1 MAGGVGGMI
10 ERAARFGAL
19 PDDSEETRLRKA
31 SLVLSVLLITAL
43 STAWTSLYFIKG
55 LPLSGSI
62 PLTYQV
68 VSVLSVIV
76 FVRTKQF
83 RFFRTSQLF
92 LMALLPVALH
102 WSLGGFFPSSGVVL
116 WAFFAPLGALLFAGT
131 KEAVPWF
138 VLFAVLTIGL
148 GIADPHLASKAPAVG
163 HTLIIGLFVL
173 NIVGPTFTC
182 FLMLHYFVG
191 ERERALAALD
201 REHQKVVYEQ
211 ARSES
216 LLLNVLPPSI
226 ATRLKASPEVIADAF
241 PDVTVLF
248 ADIVNFTPLSARVA
262 PEELVR
268 LLDGLFTDF
277 DELVERHGLEKIKTI
292 GDAYMV
298 AGGLPVERP
307 DHAQAVAEM
316 ALGMHAVVASRGPM
330 MGSEFALRI
339 GVDTGP
345 VVAGVIGR
353 KRFIYDLWGDTVNT
367 ASRMESHGVP
377 GRIHVTARTRDK
389 LADLYEFESRG
400 EIDIK
405 GKGLMT
411 TYFLLGP
418 RPSEMG
424 SVEGERKTTRAR
436 AR

>member
-1 MAGGVGGMI
+1 MAGGVGGLI
-10 ERAARFGAL
+10 ERMARIGAL

-55 LPLSGSI
+55 LPVSGSI
-62 PLTYQV
+62 PLAYQV
-68 VSVLSVIV
+68 VSIVSVLV
-76 FVRTKQF
+76 FLRTKRF
-83 RFFRTSQLF
+83 RLFRTSQL
-92 LMALLPVALH
+92 LMMALLPAALH
-102 WSLGGFFPSSGVVL
+102 WSLGGFFPSSGVIL

-138 VLFAVLTIGL
+138 VLFVALTAGL
-148 GIADPHLASKAPAVG
+148 GIADPHLASKAPVLG
-163 HTLIIGLFVL
+163 HALIIGLFVL
-173 NIVGPTFTC
+173 NISGPTFTC
-182 FLMLHYFVG
+182 FIMLHYFVG

-211 ARSES
+211 ARSEG

-226 ATRLKASPEVIADAF
+226 ASRLKASPQVIADAF

-248 ADIVNFTPLSARVA
+248 ADIVNFTPLASRLP

-277 DELVERHGLEKIKTI
+277 DELAERYGLEKIKTI

-316 ALGMHAVVASRGPM
+316 ALGMNAAVANRGAV

-339 GVDTGP
+339 GIDTGP

-353 KRFIYDLWGDTVNT
+353 KKFIYDLWGDTVNT
-367 ASRMESHGVP
+367 ASRMESQGVS
-377 GRIHVTARTRDK
+377 GRIHVTGRTRDR
-389 LADLYEFESRG
+389 LATEYVFECRG
-400 EIDIK
+400 EVDIK
-405 GKGLMT
+405 GKGPMT
-411 TYFLLGP
+411 TYFLLDK
-418 RPSEMG
+418 RHDG
-424 SVEGERKTTRAR
+424 SVEREREAAHGQPRWA
-436 AR
+436 